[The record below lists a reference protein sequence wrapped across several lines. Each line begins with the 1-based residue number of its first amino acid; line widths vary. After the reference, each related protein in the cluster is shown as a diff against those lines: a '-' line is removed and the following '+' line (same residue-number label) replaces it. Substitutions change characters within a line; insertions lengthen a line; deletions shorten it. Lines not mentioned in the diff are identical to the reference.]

1 MEIDRRWQTADRRQS
16 NETVHRGG
24 QRSVVGSQGGKYL
37 SLLTINGL
45 TAGYGKLEVLHGI
58 SLAVEPGQFV
68 AILGPNGSGKSTL
81 VKSVFGLT
89 RIFGGSIAVESMP
102 LVGLPT
108 EKIGR
113 QGLAYIPQRENV
125 FTSMTIRDN
134 LLLAG
139 RKLGQAAAAR
149 SLDEVYQLFPILEQR
164 QAQRA
169 GRLSGGERQMLA
181 IALGWLSRPR
191 LMLLDEPSAG
201 LSPLFV
207 KEIFRVLRHLCDG
220 GLTLVVVEQNARS
233 VLRWCDYAYVLREGQ
248 VAFQGTSADI
258 LADEETV
265 KGYLGVGR
273 VSPELKL
280 RADS

>member
-1 MEIDRRWQTADRRQS
+1 
-16 NETVHRGG
+16 
-24 QRSVVGSQGGKYL
+24 L
-37 SLLTINGL
+37 SLLTITRL

-58 SLAVEPGQFV
+58 SLTVEPGQFV
-68 AILGPNGSGKSTL
+68 TILGPNGSGKSTL

-89 RIFGGSIAVESMP
+89 RIFGGSIIMETTP
-102 LVGLPT
+102 LVGLAT
-108 EKIGR
+108 EKIGGY
-113 QGLAYIPQRENV
+113 GLAYIPQRENV
-125 FTSMTIRDN
+125 FTGLSIRDN
-134 LLLAG
+134 LLLAV
-139 RKLGQAAAAR
+139 RQLGKPAAEQA
-149 SLDEVYQLFPILEQR
+149 LNEVYRLFPILGQR
-164 QAQRA
+164 QKQRA
-169 GRLSGGERQMLA
+169 GQLSGGERQMLA

-207 KEIFRVLRHLCDG
+207 KEIFRVLRQLCEG

-248 VAFQGTSADI
+248 IAFQGTASDI

-273 VSPELKL
+273 SLL
-280 RADS
+280 RQ